1 MLGNNKLTSWLSALL
16 VGIVVLGLLLWL
28 AEPAAL
34 LMQFRQA
41 NWHWLALALVPLGIE
56 VVFTSLRVQHCVNRP
71 VPFSLA
77 MYCNSLYIAWLS
89 LLPARLGEIAGVAV
103 FNQKLGMTVGSATA
117 SVVVQR
123 IYDVLILAGLLVAA
137 LSQTLY
143 GGQTGL
149 LLASLV
155 LLTLL
160 IVLATLPFWLSTFAR
175 LFFTWRHVRWLKRL
189 MYIVLQARTWY
200 RHQSAP
206 SAISWLAGT
215 TLGKW
220 SFNLIAVVLIFSAA
234 GIDLEPGVLVTVAI
248 LMHFLGAIPIQSFGG
263 FGAAEIGVAGIL
275 VSMHIPNDQAVAA
288 GLLVRVVSLCF
299 SGLFF
304 TVCFFTLRPK
314 PPRVQPV

>member
-1 MLGNNKLTSWLSALL
+1 MA
-16 VGIVVLGLLLWL
+16 LLLWL
-28 AEPAAL
+28 ADPAAL

-41 NWHWLALALVPLGIE
+41 NWYWLGLALIPLSVE

-71 VPFSLA
+71 VRFSLA
-77 MYCNSLYIAWLS
+77 MYCNALYIAWLT

-143 GGQTGL
+143 GGKTGL
-149 LLASLV
+149 ILACLV

-220 SFNLIAVVLIFSAA
+220 SFNLVAVVLIFRAA
-234 GIDLEPGVLVTVAI
+234 GLELDLSVLATVAI

-275 VSMHIPNDQAVAA
+275 VSMGIPNDQAVAA
-288 GLLVRVVSLCF
+288 GLLVRIAALFF

-304 TVCFFTLRPK
+304 TVSFLTLRPK
-314 PPRVQPV
+314 PIQKPPR